1 MNGCGIQW
9 IYGWGPPLK
18 LDVNGTSTS
27 ELKPKEEWDK
37 LDNEGSK
44 ANIKV
49 LFSIFNGVSP
59 DEFCRIA
66 NCTCAKEAWDILQ

>member
-1 MNGCGIQW
+1 M
-9 IYGWGPPLK
+9 
-18 LDVNGTSTS
+18 NGTSTG
-27 ELKPKEEWDK
+27 ELKPKQEWDK

-44 ANIKV
+44 ANVKV
-49 LFSIFNGVSP
+49 FICIFNGVCH